1 MVDGVLTLKF
11 LISLIVFGVLLV
23 GAVKLLLRKS
33 RFGPISVALVIL
45 VGGYYLYDQMISTTS
60 DATVLDEVHEDS
72 EIRHLEIR
80 KLEFETSTYSF
91 KKRILIEEEETIRE
105 ILKDLSGLEL
115 KKELNM
121 EPGGAEYVLNL
132 LVSNPKENLIET
144 SNIQIT
150 VGEEYIDDIYKIESD
165 NDHLETIKELE
176 RDLEWEKE

>member
-1 MVDGVLTLKF
+1 MVDSVLTLKF

-23 GAVKLLLRKS
+23 VAVKLLLRKN

-45 VGGYYLYDQMISTTS
+45 VGGYYLFDQMNSTTS
-60 DATVLDEVHEDS
+60 DAALLNEVQEDS

-80 KLEFETSTYSF
+80 KLEFEGSTYSF
-91 KKRILIEEEETIRE
+91 KERILIEDEETIRK

-121 EPGGAEYVLNL
+121 EQGGAEYVLNF
-132 LVSNPKENLIET
+132 LVSNSKDNMIET
-144 SNIQIT
+144 GPVQIT

-165 NDHLETIKELE
+165 KDHLKTIKELE
-176 RDLEWEKE
+176 RGLEWEKE